1 MTDAAFS
8 LQNPTARL
16 ICGDARR
23 RSGFNREIL
32 NPDAIEEKIARL
44 MALRATGKPTL
55 VVYGNETPT
64 RSRAEIES
72 MAALPNI
79 QIERLPKGKLS
90 LHEDFRTKSFL
101 SSDRFFS
108 RKQALSAR
116 LCPLAEAT
124 IWPLSDR
131 ISWREYTVVYR
142 ASLSN

>member
-1 MTDAAFS
+1 
-8 LQNPTARL
+8 
-16 ICGDARR
+16 
-23 RSGFNREIL
+23 
-32 NPDAIEEKIARL
+32 
-44 MALRATGKPTL
+44 
-55 VVYGNETPT
+55 
-64 RSRAEIES
+64 

-90 LHEDFRTKSFL
+90 LHENFRTKSLL
-101 SSDRFFS
+101 SSDRFSS

-131 ISWREYTVVYR
+131 IIRREYAVVYC